1 MKLNASSMRGETK
14 QSKLF
19 TGDVQVTSNWRS
31 GGEGLLLECTVYF
44 TLPYRSRDGKVG
56 VRSSKA
62 GVTSVNLIIN
72 FGGR

>member
-31 GGEGLLLECTVYF
+31 GGEGLLPEGTVYF
-44 TLPYRSRDGKVG
+44 TLPYR
-56 VRSSKA
+56 
-62 GVTSVNLIIN
+62 
-72 FGGR
+72 